1 MPGIDEPGPPP
12 EVPEEYAAVYRDA
25 YQRALD
31 EAAGLGRDASEDL
44 IPLAPAAQRPAPA
57 RFAPLLLGGVVVLVV
72 AAVLGVGLV
81 RGEDEPTAPDEPIG
95 VISEPTPTPTRTP
108 TTPPTPTTAPEPSA
122 TSARTV
128 WDGDVGPV
136 VISEVVAD
144 CTSAPSVDA
153 AGDPVEYQAG
163 NAVDGDP
170 TTAWRCDG
178 EAIGETLRLVLP
190 PGTPVAEVGLIPG
203 YAKTDPASG
212 ADRFTENNRIT
223 RVRWVFEDGTKVVQ
237 ELDPADRTVQRLRI
251 PRTESGTI
259 VLEVLAVERGTRN
272 RTAISEIEVALAR

>member
-31 EAAGLGRDASEDL
+31 EAAGSDPDTSEDL
-44 IPLAPAAQRPAPA
+44 IALVPAAQRPAPA
-57 RFAPLLLGGVVVLVV
+57 RFAPLLFGGVVVLVV
-72 AAVLGVGLV
+72 AAVLGVGMLL
-81 RGEDEPTAPDEPIG
+81 GEDEPTAPEEPVG
-95 VISEPTPTPTRTP
+95 VASGPAPTPTV
-108 TTPPTPTTAPEPSA
+108 TTPSPTTAPEPSQ
-122 TSARTV
+122 TPARTV
-128 WDGDVGPV
+128 WDGEVGPV
-136 VISEVVAD
+136 VIAEVVAA

-153 AGDPVEYQAG
+153 AGDPVEYPAA
-163 NAVDGDP
+163 NTVDGDP

-190 PGTPVAEVGLIPG
+190 AGTPVAEVGLIPG

-212 ADRFTENNRIT
+212 ADRFVENNRIT
-223 RVRWVFEDGTKVVQ
+223 RVRWTFEDGTEVVQ
-237 ELDPADRTVQRLRI
+237 ELDPADRTVQRLRV

>member
-25 YQRALD
+25 YQRAFD
-31 EAAGLGRDASEDL
+31 EAAGSDGDASEDL
-44 IPLAPAAQRPAPA
+44 ISFAPAPPRPAPA
-57 RFAPLLLGGVVVLVV
+57 RFAPLLFGGVVVLVV
-72 AAVLGVGLV
+72 AVVLGVGMLL
-81 RGEDEPTAPDEPIG
+81 GQGDPTAPEEPVG
-95 VISEPTPTPTRTP
+95 VASEPAPTSTVTPTSAPTS
-108 TTPPTPTTAPEPSA
+108 TTAPEPSQ
-122 TSARTV
+122 TPARTV
-128 WDGDVGPV
+128 WDGEVGPV
-136 VISEVVAD
+136 VISEAAAA
-144 CTSAPSVDA
+144 CTSPPSVDA
-153 AGDPVEYQAG
+153 AGARVEYQAG

-190 PGTPVAEVGLIPG
+190 AGTPVAEVGLIPG

-212 ADRFTENNRIT
+212 ADRFAENNRIT
-223 RVRWVFEDGTKVVQ
+223 RVRWTFEDGTEVVQ
-237 ELDPADRTVQRLRI
+237 ELDPTDRTVQRLRV